1 MIIVIISIY
10 VAIMTLFVLGL
21 AFSAKGN

>member
-1 MIIVIISIY
+1 MIMVIISIY
-10 VAIMTLFVLGL
+10 VATMTLFVLGL